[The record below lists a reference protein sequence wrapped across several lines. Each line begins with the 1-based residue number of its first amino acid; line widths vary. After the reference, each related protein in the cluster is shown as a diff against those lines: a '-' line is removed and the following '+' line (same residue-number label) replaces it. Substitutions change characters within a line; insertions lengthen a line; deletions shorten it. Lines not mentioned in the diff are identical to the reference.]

1 MVWDL
6 RFRAMGTAAH
16 VLIEGPPELL
26 PLACREVDRLERL
39 WSRFIA
45 DSDVS
50 RLNRAAGAPIEV
62 APATLELIAR
72 AVEGWRIT
80 DGLFDPTLLN
90 ELVAAGYDRD
100 FDDVRASGGGPA
112 PAATP
117 RRPEGAELPVTFDP
131 GSSTASVAAEVGF
144 DSGGIGKGLGAD
156 LVAEALRREGATA
169 AMVNLGGDLRAAGGP
184 ADGAWKVGLDNP
196 FNPAGPSAAELLLR
210 DRALAT
216 STSLV
221 RRWQQHGEERH
232 HLIDPRTGRPCESDV
247 ASVSVVAEHG
257 WLAEVLAKAA
267 LLVGVERALPLL
279 SSAGAT
285 GLVVDW
291 QGRVHAAPGMQPYL
305 SIPERQLASITLRER
320 SVSRFQI
327 SIPAR

>member
-26 PLACREVDRLERL
+26 PLACREIDRLERL

-45 DSDVS
+45 DSEVS

-72 AVEGWRIT
+72 ATEGWRIT

-100 FDDVRASGGGPA
+100 FDDIRANGGGPA
-112 PAATP
+112 PAAIPP
-117 RRPEGAELPVTFDP
+117 RPAGAELPVSFDAEN
-131 GSSTASVAAEVGF
+131 STAWVAAGVGF

-156 LVAEALRREGATA
+156 LVAEAIRREGASA
-169 AMVNLGGDLRAAGGP
+169 AMVNLGGDLRAAGAP
-184 ADGAWKVGLDNP
+184 ADGPWLIGLDNP
-196 FNPAGPSAAELLLR
+196 FDRGAPSVAELVLR

-221 RRWQQHGEERH
+221 RRWRQHGEERH
-232 HLIDPRTGRPCESDV
+232 HLIDPRTGQPCESDV
-247 ASVSVVAEHG
+247 ASVSVIAEHG

-267 LLVGVERALPLL
+267 LLAGVERALPLL
-279 SSAGAT
+279 AANAAT
-285 GLVVDW
+285 GVVVDW
-291 QGRVHAAPGMQPYL
+291 QGRVHAAPGIQPYL

>member
-6 RFRAMGTAAH
+6 RFRAMGTRAH

-26 PLACREVDRLERL
+26 PLACHEIDRLERL

-50 RLNRAAGAPIEV
+50 RLNRAAGAPVEV
-62 APATLELIAR
+62 EPVTIELITR
-72 AVEGWRIT
+72 AAEGWRIT
-80 DGLFDPTLLN
+80 EGLFDPTFLN

-100 FDDVRASGGGPA
+100 FDDIRTDGGGQA
-112 PAATP
+112 PTAAP
-117 RRPEGAELPVTFDP
+117 LRPLGPDLPVSVDA

-156 LVAEALRREGATA
+156 LVAASLRREGASA
-169 AMVNLGGDLRAAGGP
+169 AMVNLGGDLRAAGAP
-184 ADGAWKVGLDNP
+184 ADGPWKVGLDNP
-196 FNPAGPSAAELLLR
+196 FNPAGPSAVQLVLR
-210 DRALAT
+210 DGALAT

-221 RRWQQHGEERH
+221 RRWRQHGEERH

-247 ASVSVVAEHG
+247 ASVSVVADEG
-257 WLAEVLAKAA
+257 WRAEALSKAA

-279 SSAGAT
+279 AANAAT

-291 QGRVHAAPGMQPYL
+291 QGRIHPASGIQAYL
-305 SIPERQLASITLRER
+305 SIPERQLASIVLKDQA
-320 SVSRFQI
+320 VSRFQI
-327 SIPAR
+327 RVPAG